1 MEKDRAFRLAQL
13 LVSKTI
19 GNPFFLIRYLKRL
32 YDEEVLRFDGEA
44 GTWVY
49 NEEKAATME
58 VAENAAQLMTLELKQ
73 LDPKVP
79 PFYPMEL
86 FFPFIHFVSFV
97 NRCSWVLALQANSP
111 RRTWRRQKTPPR
123 RRSAIS
129 CNGPWIARSSTSS
142 DHRFTRYAHLL
153 CILLKRAFFFF
164 LKNQFCH
171 DHVRSAAYSLLSE
184 QQRQEYHLKIAHLMR
199 ASFTAEGLVE
209 RIFDYVEHLK
219 WYTCFYIDNFL
230 LIKFILLVE
239 TLSSRMQTN
248 FNKSPNSL

>member
-86 FFPFIHFVSFV
+86 FF
-97 NRCSWVLALQANSP
+97 
-111 RRTWRRQKTPPR
+111 
-123 RRSAIS
+123 
-129 CNGPWIARSSTSS
+129 
-142 DHRFTRYAHLL
+142 
-153 CILLKRAFFFF
+153 
-164 LKNQFCH
+164 
-171 DHVRSAAYSLLSE
+171 
-184 QQRQEYHLKIAHLMR
+184 
-199 ASFTAEGLVE
+199 
-209 RIFDYVEHLK
+209 
-219 WYTCFYIDNFL
+219 
-230 LIKFILLVE
+230 FILF
-239 TLSSRMQTN
+239 TLSAS
-248 FNKSPNSL
+248 